1 MVWIKKD
8 SVGPIFYRG
17 IRIGRDGKDFKIFKF
32 RSMVQDAD
40 KSGITSTSAG
50 DSRITSSG
58 HFIRKW
64 KLDELAQLVN
74 VIMGDMSLVGPRPEV
89 REFTDLYTR
98 EEEKIL
104 SLRPGITDWAS
115 IWNSDE
121 GGVLEGAEDPDAVYL
136 EVIRPIKIDLQLL
149 YSKTR
154 SFIGDIKILFYTV
167 RRVFDGTYIPE
178 EIRTYP
184 DYNELRERAVI
195 VMSKK
200 QKGK

>member
-1 MVWIKKD
+1 MRD
-8 SVGPIFYRG
+8 SPGPVFYRG
-17 IRIGRDGKDFKIFKF
+17 VRVGRGGREFKIFKF
-32 RSMVQDAD
+32 RSMVVDAD
-40 KSGITSTSAG
+40 KSGVTSTSGG

-74 VIMGDMSLVGPRPEV
+74 VVMGDMSLVGPRPEV
-89 REFTDLYTR
+89 KEFTDLYSG
-98 EEEKIL
+98 EEIKIL
-104 SLRPGITDWAS
+104 TLKPGITDWAS

-136 EVIRPIKIDLQLL
+136 EVIRPIKIELQLF

-154 SFIGDIKILFYTV
+154 SFIGDLRIIFYTV
-167 RRVFDGTYIPE
+167 RRVFDKAYIPE
-178 EIRTYP
+178 EIKRYP
-184 DYNELRERAVI
+184 DYNELRERAVL

-200 QKGK
+200 QKGKQTL